1 MHCGYNNNRYWS
13 KQHVEI
19 HIFVSLRLAD
29 GETVPLSDTDIDA
42 FEFSY
47 RELGSMGERVLAFC
61 DMDLQGFAP
70 DHKFDLDEG
79 NDFEVM
85 NLRFIGMVAMID
97 PPR

>member
-1 MHCGYNNNRYWS
+1 
-13 KQHVEI
+13 
-19 HIFVSLRLAD
+19 
-29 GETVPLSDTDIDA
+29 
-42 FEFSY
+42 
-47 RELGSMGERVLAFC
+47 MGERVLAFC